1 MMNTIWYR
9 SGVSVILRSGTSA
22 KTYLLTGKHGFSQQ
36 FISGYSSVVHE
47 VLVTAASD
55 TELVTA
61 KVHYFIKDGEAL
73 VSRSEA
79 TAL

>member
-36 FISGYSSVVHE
+36 FISGYSSVVQ